1 MNEELIYID
10 SLNDF
15 ELVQYFQDHLI
26 MRATGDGFDK
36 DVYAKTRNL
45 LIVNKTISHLLPI
58 WINSNR
64 TIDQFWTFIK
74 ARYSTYQERREF
86 IWSEFNNLLSHLET
100 NKTSPL
106 NEIIVFDEIH
116 LHSLWEKVLERKDSD
131 PEGAITSARTLIE
144 SVLKYILDDQAI
156 SYNESADLPVL
167 YKEVSKSLNL
177 APELH
182 NEGIFKQILGGI
194 SSIVSGLGALRNKL
208 GDAHGKSKTNVKPS
222 VRHSELA
229 VNLAGSMAIFLF
241 RTYTEKKNLD
251 ENISNKKNNLS

>member
-1 MNEELIYID
+1 MDDELKYID

-36 DVYAKTRNL
+36 DDYSKIRIKLVE
-45 LIVNKTISHLLPI
+45 NKSISHLLPK
-58 WINSNR
+58 WLTTSR

-74 ARYSTYQERREF
+74 ARFSTYQERREF
-86 IWSEFNNLLSHLET
+86 IWGEFNILLSHLE
-100 NKTSPL
+100 NGKTSPL
-106 NEIIVFDEIH
+106 NEIIIFNEVH
-116 LHSLWEKVLERKDSD
+116 LHSLWEKALERKESD

-144 SVLKYILDDQAI
+144 SVLKYILDDQSI
-156 SYNESADLPVL
+156 IYNEGADLPIL
-167 YKEVSKSLNL
+167 YKEVAKSLNL

-182 NEGIFKQILGGI
+182 NEGIFKQILGGV
-194 SSIVSGLGALRNKL
+194 SSVVTGLGALRNKL

-229 VNLAGSMAIFLF
+229 VNLAGSMAVFLF
-241 RTYTEKKNLD
+241 KSYYEKKNLD
-251 ENISNKKNNLS
+251 EKLSNN

>member
-1 MNEELIYID
+1 MNDELKHID

-26 MRATGDGFDK
+26 MRATGDNFDNEA
-36 DVYAKTRNL
+36 YAKSRKKL
-45 LIVNKTISHLLPI
+45 VENKSISHLLPK
-58 WINSNR
+58 WVNNNR

-100 NKTSPL
+100 GKTSPL
-106 NEIIVFDEIH
+106 NEIIVFDEVHIH
-116 LHSLWEKVLERKDSD
+116 ALWEKAIERKESD
-131 PEGAITSARTLIE
+131 PEGAITAARTLIE
-144 SVLKYILDDQAI
+144 SVLKHILDDQLI
-156 SYNESADLPVL
+156 IYNEGADLPVL
-167 YKEVSKSLNL
+167 YKEVAKSLNL

-182 NEGIFKQILGGI
+182 NEGIFKQILGGVN
-194 SSIVSGLGALRNKL
+194 SVVTGLGALRNKL

-229 VNLAGSMAIFLF
+229 VNMAGSMAVFLF
-241 RTYTEKKNLD
+241 KSYSEKKN
-251 ENISNKKNNLS
+251 NI